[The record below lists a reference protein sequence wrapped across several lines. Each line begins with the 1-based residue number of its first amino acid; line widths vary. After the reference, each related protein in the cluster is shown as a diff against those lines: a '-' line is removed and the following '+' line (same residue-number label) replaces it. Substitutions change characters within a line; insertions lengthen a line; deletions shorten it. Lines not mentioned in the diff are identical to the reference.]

1 MADITTVWVPLD
13 GRGDWQLAG
22 ADLESGDDLTTACY
36 ISLFSDQLASAD
48 DVIPDSMPGGTPDR
62 RGWWGDEGETV
73 PIGSKLWLLNR
84 STLTTAV
91 ALLAQNYIAEALQWL
106 IDDGVA
112 ASVSVSTQ
120 IQTPS
125 MLGAV
130 IQIFKTGSTKPV
142 TLKYSW
148 AWAGI
153 N

>member
-1 MADITTVWVPLD
+1 MADISTVWVPLEA
-13 GRGDWQLAG
+13 RGDWQLAG
-22 ADLESGDDLTTACY
+22 ADLLSGNDLETAVY

-48 DVIPDSMPGGTPDR
+48 DVIPDGTTDR

-73 PIGSKLWLLNR
+73 PIGSRLWLLSR

-91 ALLAQNYIAEALQWL
+91 ALLAQNYITEALQWL
-106 IDDGVA
+106 ITDGVA
-112 ASVSVSTQ
+112 ANVTVTTQ
-120 IQTPS
+120 IMSLS

-130 IQIFKTGSTKPV
+130 IQIFKTDGTAPV

>member
-1 MADITTVWVPLD
+1 
-13 GRGDWQLAG
+13 
-22 ADLESGDDLTTACY
+22 
-36 ISLFSDQLASAD
+36 
-48 DVIPDSMPGGTPDR
+48 
-62 RGWWGDEGETV
+62 V
-73 PIGSKLWLLNR
+73 PIGSKLWLLSR

-91 ALLAQNYIAEALQWL
+91 ALLAQNYITEALQWL

-112 ASVSVSTQ
+112 ASVSVTTQ

-130 IQIFKTGSTKPV
+130 IQIFKTGSTQPV